1 MANVQSGLSK
11 FLWKRKS
18 RKLHELVADLLNA
31 YQTVRHNMSLKM
43 HILHSQLDF
52 FPPNLGRSERR
63 TWGKFLPGCFRH
75 GEKICGKSSEKTL
88 GDYCRSLTEDGAIAN
103 YKRMSCRRKFKHEYN
118 HLFSH
123 FYCVTA

>member
-1 MANVQSGLSK
+1 
-11 FLWKRKS
+11 
-18 RKLHELVADLLNA
+18 
-31 YQTVRHNMSLKM
+31 MSLKI

-63 TWGKFLPGCFRH
+63 TWGKFPPGCFRH

-88 GDYCRSLTEDGAIAN
+88 DDYCRNLTEDVAIDN
-103 YKRMSCRRKFKHEYN
+103 YKRMSCRKKFKREYI